1 MPISLSD
8 KWGSEDIWLRAL
20 FVKANLIWIFR
31 EEFPKLL
38 LGELNWL
45 YAILGEAYLV
55 AAVEAKHFESNE
67 AAFDRSVEL
76 VKNNIEQRIA
86 TMGSDAEL
94 ERLKALIGCAT
105 ICDPLRQIFDR
116 LAKKTRVLYGAAF
129 SRKTE
134 LEPTWLIDH
143 PLRALRP
150 GEYPDPYHVTAQT
163 RLRGENADIELQ
175 IHLDGFEV
183 RSLLAIPALLTHE
196 LVCHAHA
203 REDSYDSRSIWAEGV
218 MDWTALFF
226 FEQWSWCLGLPYAI
240 TDEHGKILWERR
252 VNTARLTGRYAAA
265 SLTEWLAS
273 ESSVR
278 SISVARRVTARFAL
292 EVNSSEASLRLKDT
306 LATRLANVLKD
317 KELQEGVRAWRNS
330 GASVADL
337 LG

>member
-31 EEFPKLL
+31 EEFPRLL

-45 YAILGEAYLV
+45 SAILADAYLI
-55 AAVEAKHFESNE
+55 ASVEAKHLDSAE
-67 AAFDRSVEL
+67 AAFARSIEL
-76 VKNNIEQRIA
+76 VKNNIEQRISA
-86 TMGSDAEL
+86 LGNDAEL
-94 ERLKALIGCAT
+94 QRLKALIDCADM
-105 ICDPLRQIFDR
+105 CDPLRQIFDR
-116 LAKKTRVLYGAAF
+116 LSKKTRGIYGAEY
-129 SRKTE
+129 SRKAV

-143 PLRALRP
+143 PLRSLRP
-150 GEYPDPYHVTAQT
+150 GEYPDPYHITAQT
-163 RLRGENADIELQ
+163 RVNERKADIDLQ

-203 REDSYDSRSIWAEGV
+203 REDGYDSRSIWAEGV

-226 FEQWSWCLGLPYAI
+226 FEEWSWCLGLPYAS
-240 TDEHGKILWERR
+240 TDEQGKILWERR

-265 SLTEWLAS
+265 SLTEWLAN
-273 ESSVR
+273 ESWVR
-278 SISVARRVTARFAL
+278 RISVARRVTARFAI
-292 EVNSSEASLRLKDT
+292 EVNRTEAPLRSKDT
-306 LATRLANVLKD
+306 LATRLANVLQD
-317 KELQEGVRAWRNS
+317 KVLQEGIRAWRNND
-330 GASVADL
+330 ASVVDL